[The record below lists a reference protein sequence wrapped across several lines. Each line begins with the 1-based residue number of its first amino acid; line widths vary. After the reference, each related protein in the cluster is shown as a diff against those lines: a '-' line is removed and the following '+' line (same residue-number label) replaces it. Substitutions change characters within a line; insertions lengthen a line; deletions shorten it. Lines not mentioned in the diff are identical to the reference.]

1 MFLIRVLGLNPP
13 GRIRACWGC
22 WVALGVLGGF
32 GGAGG
37 GVCWGVGVKA
47 GNRQDLG

>member
-22 WVALGVLGGF
+22 WVALGVLVVG
-32 GGAGG
+32 
-37 GVCWGVGVKA
+37 CVGV
-47 GNRQDLG
+47 LGLKRVTGRIWVK